1 MNKSLGIASQSQSD
15 RMKLLGLVGL
25 QLLASAV
32 IIVTAFL
39 AFTHYRAQLKY
50 QVEQDLLAVAEVKD
64 QQITDFLKERISDV
78 EVIVQ
83 RAGIWMLVDPEVRRV
98 TQGLNMSSSIAEI
111 KHRQNVLCD
120 TRERAHQKR

>member
-1 MNKSLGIASQSQSD
+1 MNKSLGIASQSHSG

-32 IIVTAFL
+32 IIVTAVL

-64 QQITDFLKERISDV
+64 QQITDFLKERISD
-78 EVIVQ
+78 
-83 RAGIWMLVDPEVRRV
+83 
-98 TQGLNMSSSIAEI
+98 AEI
-111 KHRQNVLCD
+111 LV
-120 TRERAHQKR
+120 